1 MNEKL
6 LKKYAKL
13 IVKVGAN
20 VQLGQLVV
28 LNVSTENKEFAR
40 LIVEEAYEAGA
51 GEVMVQWSDSFVSRQ
66 HYFKQ
71 TVEKLE
77 EVPEWT
83 ISKAHYIVDN
93 QACFIHIDS
102 TIPEIF
108 KDVDGTKIHRST
120 VARQLKMEFYQ
131 EYTMANRG
139 QWTIASAP
147 NKYWAKKLF
156 PNLNEEEA
164 IEKLWQKILEACRV
178 TKDNDPVLE
187 WEIHNQNLLKHNQVL
202 NDYNF
207 DRLIFKNKLGTNLS
221 VKLVD
226 NHIWCGG
233 GEYTDKGVYFNPNI
247 PTEENFTMPDN
258 KGTEGIVYATK
269 PLNFRGKIIED
280 FWLKFEK
287 GQVVDFGAKK
297 EQTTLSDLLNTD
309 EGSRR
314 IGEIALISHNS
325 PISNTNLLFL
335 TTLFDENASCHM
347 ALGRAYPMNIK
358 GGLKMTKDEL
368 KAQNSN
374 HSLVHVDFMF
384 GSADMEIIGVQK
396 DGKKIPVFKEGNF
409 VI

>member
-1 MNEKL
+1 MTEKL
-6 LKKYAKL
+6 LLKYAKL

-20 VQLGQLVV
+20 VQKGQLVI

-40 LIVEEAYEAGA
+40 LIVKEAYQAGA
-51 GEVMVQWSDSFVSRQ
+51 SKVMVEWSDSFVSREQ
-66 HYFKQ
+66 YLKQ
-71 TVEKLE
+71 TLETLE

-108 KDVDGTKIHRST
+108 KDVDGAKIHKAS

-139 QWTIASAP
+139 QWTIAAAP

-156 PNLNEEEA
+156 PNLSEEA
-164 IEKLWQKILEACRV
+164 AVSKLWQKILAACRV
-178 TKDNDPVLE
+178 TEENDPVLE
-187 WEIHNQNLLKHNQVL
+187 WEKHNQNLLNHNQVL
-202 NDYNF
+202 NDFNF
-207 DRLIFKNKLGTNLS
+207 DHLIFKNSLGTDLI
-221 VKLVD
+221 VKLVN

-280 FWLKFEK
+280 FWLRFEH

-297 EQTTLSDLLNTD
+297 EETTLAELLNTD
-309 EGSRR
+309 EGAKR
-314 IGEIALISHNS
+314 IGEIALISHDS

-358 GGLKMTKDEL
+358 GGLKMTKEEL
-368 KAQNSN
+368 KSHNSN

-384 GSADMEIIGVQK
+384 GSSDMEITGVQK